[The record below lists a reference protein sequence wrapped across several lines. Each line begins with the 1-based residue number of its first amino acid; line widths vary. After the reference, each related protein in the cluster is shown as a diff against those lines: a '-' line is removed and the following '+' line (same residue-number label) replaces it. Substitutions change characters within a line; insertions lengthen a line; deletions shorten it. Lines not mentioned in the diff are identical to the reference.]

1 MGSHH
6 LIRTPSYNYSWKRL
20 IVWGQGE
27 GWGGSGNEEGGGCED
42 DMKGNFGL
50 GGLRSG

>member
-1 MGSHH
+1 M
-6 LIRTPSYNYSWKRL
+6 RD
-20 IVWGQGE
+20 GE
-27 GWGGSGNEEGGGCED
+27 GLVHEGGGCED